1 MPAGHVSTENAVFR
15 VLIADD
21 VQDLRSMLR
30 LALELSGRFTVVAEA
45 MNGAH
50 AVDLAAMY
58 KPDLALLDLSM
69 PTLDGLE
76 ALPRI
81 LEVSPETKVVVLS
94 GFEEA
99 RMAYLARCGMIESYD
114 RDKIG
119 VILHST
125 SCRFRAPVFH
135 PDTIDVGV
143 RVSEVG
149 QDRFTMEYV
158 ARSTTHDTLVAEG
171 IAIVVCFDYAR
182 QQKAALPVSVRGRIH
197 EIEKS

>member
-1 MPAGHVSTENAVFR
+1 MGTGHVSTENAVFR

-81 LEVSPETKVVVLS
+81 LEASPETKVVVLS

-99 RMAYLARCGMIESYD
+99 RMA
-114 RDKIG
+114 
-119 VILHST
+119 
-125 SCRFRAPVFH
+125 PVALK
-135 PDTIDVGV
+135 G
-143 RVSEVG
+143 G
-149 QDRFTMEYV
+149 
-158 ARSTTHDTLVAEG
+158 
-171 IAIVVCFDYAR
+171 
-182 QQKAALPVSVRGRIH
+182 AAAY
-197 EIEKS
+197 IEKGVPPRRLVQALIEIMQPPPEDGDSSAA

>member
-1 MPAGHVSTENAVFR
+1 LGTGQVSTENAENDVFR

-50 AVDLAAMY
+50 AVDLATMY

-99 RMAYLARCGMIESYD
+99 RMA
-114 RDKIG
+114 
-119 VILHST
+119 
-125 SCRFRAPVFH
+125 PV
-135 PDTIDVGV
+135 
-143 RVSEVG
+143 
-149 QDRFTMEYV
+149 
-158 ARSTTHDTLVAEG
+158 
-171 IAIVVCFDYAR
+171 
-182 QQKAALPVSVRGRIH
+182 ALKGGATAY
-197 EIEKS
+197 IEKGVPPRRLVQALIEIMQPFTGDSDVA

>member
-1 MPAGHVSTENAVFR
+1 MGQTGPVTDNGAYR
-15 VLIADD
+15 VMIADD

-58 KPDLALLDLSM
+58 KPNLALLDLSM

-81 LEVSPETKVVVLS
+81 REVSPDTKVVVLS

-99 RMAYLARCGMIESYD
+99 RMA
-114 RDKIG
+114 
-119 VILHST
+119 
-125 SCRFRAPVFH
+125 PV
-135 PDTIDVGV
+135 
-143 RVSEVG
+143 
-149 QDRFTMEYV
+149 
-158 ARSTTHDTLVAEG
+158 ALKEG
-171 IAIVVCFDYAR
+171 ATAY
-182 QQKAALPVSVRGRIH
+182 
-197 EIEKS
+197 IEKGVPPRRLVQALVEIMHPPPEASPASG

>member
-94 GFEEA
+94 GGRGAPDA
-99 RMAYLARCGMIESYD
+99 RRPP
-114 RDKIG
+114 R
-119 VILHST
+119 
-125 SCRFRAPVFH
+125 RAQ
-135 PDTIDVGV
+135 
-143 RVSEVG
+143 R
-149 QDRFTMEYV
+149 R
-158 ARSTTHDTLVAEG
+158 
-171 IAIVVCFDYAR
+171 
-182 QQKAALPVSVRGRIH
+182 
-197 EIEKS
+197 

>member
-1 MPAGHVSTENAVFR
+1 VSEQRKENDVFR

-58 KPDLALLDLSM
+58 TPDLALLDLSM

-81 LEVSPETKVVVLS
+81 LEVSPDTKVVVLS

-99 RMAYLARCGMIESYD
+99 RMAPLALKG
-114 RDKIG
+114 G
-119 VILHST
+119 
-125 SCRFRAPVFH
+125 A
-135 PDTIDVGV
+135 
-143 RVSEVG
+143 
-149 QDRFTMEYV
+149 V
-158 ARSTTHDTLVAEG
+158 A
-171 IAIVVCFDYAR
+171 Y
-182 QQKAALPVSVRGRIH
+182 
-197 EIEKS
+197 IEKGVPPRRLVQALIEVMQPPPEDSSVA

>member
-1 MPAGHVSTENAVFR
+1 MSEENDVFR

-45 MNGAH
+45 MDGAH

-69 PTLDGLE
+69 PALDGLE

-81 LEVSPETKVVVLS
+81 LDASPATKVVVLS

-99 RMAYLARCGMIESYD
+99 RMAPVALKSGATAYLEKGVPPRRLVQALIEIMQPAPGD
-114 RDKIG
+114 
-119 VILHST
+119 T
-125 SCRFRAPVFH
+125 S
-135 PDTIDVGV
+135 
-143 RVSEVG
+143 
-149 QDRFTMEYV
+149 V
-158 ARSTTHDTLVAEG
+158 A
-171 IAIVVCFDYAR
+171 
-182 QQKAALPVSVRGRIH
+182 
-197 EIEKS
+197 

>member
-1 MPAGHVSTENAVFR
+1 LATGHVSADDATFT

-58 KPDLALLDLSM
+58 KPNLALLDLSM

-81 LEVSPETKVVVLS
+81 REVSPDTKVVVLS

-99 RMAYLARCGMIESYD
+99 RMA
-114 RDKIG
+114 
-119 VILHST
+119 
-125 SCRFRAPVFH
+125 PV
-135 PDTIDVGV
+135 
-143 RVSEVG
+143 
-149 QDRFTMEYV
+149 
-158 ARSTTHDTLVAEG
+158 ALKEG
-171 IAIVVCFDYAR
+171 ATAY
-182 QQKAALPVSVRGRIH
+182 
-197 EIEKS
+197 IEKGVPPRRLVQALVEIMHPPPEASPASG

>member
-1 MPAGHVSTENAVFR
+1 MSDGSPPGGEEERSPGGVGTGLVSIENDVFR

-30 LALELSGRFTVVAEA
+30 LALELSGRFAVVAEA

-81 LEVSPETKVVVLS
+81 LQVSPETKVVVLS
-94 GFEEA
+94 GFEQTPMPA
-99 RMAYLARCGMIESYD
+99 
-114 RDKIG
+114 
-119 VILHST
+119 V
-125 SCRFRAPVFH
+125 AP
-135 PDTIDVGV
+135 T
-143 RVSEVG
+143 
-149 QDRFTMEYV
+149 
-158 ARSTTHDTLVAEG
+158 A
-171 IAIVVCFDYAR
+171 
-182 QQKAALPVSVRGRIH
+182 
-197 EIEKS
+197 

>member
-1 MPAGHVSTENAVFR
+1 VTEENDVFR

-45 MNGAH
+45 MDGAH

-69 PTLDGLE
+69 PALDGLE

-81 LEVSPETKVVVLS
+81 LDASPATRVVVLS

-99 RMAYLARCGMIESYD
+99 RMAPVALKSGAVAYLEKGVPPRRLVQALIEIMQPPPGD
-114 RDKIG
+114 
-119 VILHST
+119 T
-125 SCRFRAPVFH
+125 S
-135 PDTIDVGV
+135 
-143 RVSEVG
+143 
-149 QDRFTMEYV
+149 V
-158 ARSTTHDTLVAEG
+158 A
-171 IAIVVCFDYAR
+171 
-182 QQKAALPVSVRGRIH
+182 
-197 EIEKS
+197 

>member
-1 MPAGHVSTENAVFR
+1 VSEQPQENEVFR

-58 KPDLALLDLSM
+58 TPDLALLDLSM

-81 LEVSPETKVVVLS
+81 LEVSPVTKVVVLS

-99 RMAYLARCGMIESYD
+99 RMA
-114 RDKIG
+114 
-119 VILHST
+119 
-125 SCRFRAPVFH
+125 PVALK
-135 PDTIDVGV
+135 G
-143 RVSEVG
+143 G
-149 QDRFTMEYV
+149 AV
-158 ARSTTHDTLVAEG
+158 A
-171 IAIVVCFDYAR
+171 Y
-182 QQKAALPVSVRGRIH
+182 
-197 EIEKS
+197 IEKGVPPRRLVQALIEIMHPSSGDSSIA

>member
-1 MPAGHVSTENAVFR
+1 MSEENDVFR

-45 MNGAH
+45 MDGAH

-69 PTLDGLE
+69 PALDGLE

-81 LEVSPETKVVVLS
+81 LDASPATKVVVLS

-99 RMAYLARCGMIESYD
+99 RMAPVALKSGATAYLEKGVPPRRLVQALIE
-114 RDKIG
+114 IMQP
-119 VILHST
+119 
-125 SCRFRAPVFH
+125 APG
-135 PDTIDVGV
+135 DA
-143 RVSEVG
+143 S
-149 QDRFTMEYV
+149 V
-158 ARSTTHDTLVAEG
+158 A
-171 IAIVVCFDYAR
+171 
-182 QQKAALPVSVRGRIH
+182 
-197 EIEKS
+197 

>member
-1 MPAGHVSTENAVFR
+1 MATGHVSADDATFT

-58 KPDLALLDLSM
+58 KPNLALLDLSM

-81 LEVSPETKVVVLS
+81 REVSPDTKVVVLS

-99 RMAYLARCGMIESYD
+99 RMA
-114 RDKIG
+114 
-119 VILHST
+119 
-125 SCRFRAPVFH
+125 PV
-135 PDTIDVGV
+135 
-143 RVSEVG
+143 
-149 QDRFTMEYV
+149 
-158 ARSTTHDTLVAEG
+158 ALKEG
-171 IAIVVCFDYAR
+171 ATAY
-182 QQKAALPVSVRGRIH
+182 
-197 EIEKS
+197 IEKGVPPRRLVQALVEIMHPPPEASPASG

>member
-1 MPAGHVSTENAVFR
+1 MMGQTGTVGHNGAYR
-15 VLIADD
+15 VMIADD

-58 KPDLALLDLSM
+58 KPNLALLDLSM

-81 LEVSPETKVVVLS
+81 REVSPDTKVVVLS

-99 RMAYLARCGMIESYD
+99 RMA
-114 RDKIG
+114 
-119 VILHST
+119 
-125 SCRFRAPVFH
+125 PV
-135 PDTIDVGV
+135 
-143 RVSEVG
+143 
-149 QDRFTMEYV
+149 
-158 ARSTTHDTLVAEG
+158 ALKEG
-171 IAIVVCFDYAR
+171 ATAY
-182 QQKAALPVSVRGRIH
+182 
-197 EIEKS
+197 IEKGVPPRRLVQALVEIMHPPPEASPASG

>member
-1 MPAGHVSTENAVFR
+1 IPLDSSRDDRLDRVTDDNDVFR

-50 AVDLAAMY
+50 AVELATMY

-69 PTLDGLE
+69 PALDGLE

-81 LEVSPETKVVVLS
+81 LEASPATKVVVLS

-99 RMAYLARCGMIESYD
+99 RMA
-114 RDKIG
+114 
-119 VILHST
+119 
-125 SCRFRAPVFH
+125 PV
-135 PDTIDVGV
+135 
-143 RVSEVG
+143 
-149 QDRFTMEYV
+149 
-158 ARSTTHDTLVAEG
+158 
-171 IAIVVCFDYAR
+171 
-182 QQKAALPVSVRGRIH
+182 
-197 EIEKS
+197 

>member
-1 MPAGHVSTENAVFR
+1 MSDGSPPGGEEERSPGGVGTGLVSIENDVFR

-45 MNGAH
+45 MDGAH

-81 LEVSPETKVVVLS
+81 LEASPSTRVVVLS

-99 RMAYLARCGMIESYD
+99 RMAPVALKGGDVAHLEEGVPPLRLVQALIEIMQPSPGD
-114 RDKIG
+114 
-119 VILHST
+119 S
-125 SCRFRAPVFH
+125 S
-135 PDTIDVGV
+135 
-143 RVSEVG
+143 
-149 QDRFTMEYV
+149 V
-158 ARSTTHDTLVAEG
+158 A
-171 IAIVVCFDYAR
+171 
-182 QQKAALPVSVRGRIH
+182 
-197 EIEKS
+197 

>member
-1 MPAGHVSTENAVFR
+1 MGNRRVSEENEVFR

-45 MNGAH
+45 MDGAH

-69 PTLDGLE
+69 PALDGLE

-81 LEVSPETKVVVLS
+81 LEASPDTKVVVLS

-99 RMAYLARCGMIESYD
+99 RMAPVALRGGAVAYLEKGVPPRRLVQALIEIMQPSPGD
-114 RDKIG
+114 
-119 VILHST
+119 S
-125 SCRFRAPVFH
+125 S
-135 PDTIDVGV
+135 
-143 RVSEVG
+143 
-149 QDRFTMEYV
+149 V
-158 ARSTTHDTLVAEG
+158 A
-171 IAIVVCFDYAR
+171 
-182 QQKAALPVSVRGRIH
+182 
-197 EIEKS
+197 